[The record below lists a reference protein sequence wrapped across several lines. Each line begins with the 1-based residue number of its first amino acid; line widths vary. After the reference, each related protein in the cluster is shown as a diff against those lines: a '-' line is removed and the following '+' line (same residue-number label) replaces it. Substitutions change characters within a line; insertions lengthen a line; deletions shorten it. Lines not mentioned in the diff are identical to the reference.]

1 MEFNKNELINNTIDA
16 YATTWSHTLDTGDY
30 IDKKFLQ
37 KIDKYIYKNLKKKFA
52 EIEVFHLLYL
62 QDKGIKL
69 GLFQKLK
76 ISFSGL
82 KPLYLAEKEERKK
95 QFELEEQKRLEK
107 LELLKKKK
115 RKSRKKD

>member
-1 MEFNKNELINNTIDA
+1 MEFNKNELINQTIDA
-16 YATTWSHTLDTGDY
+16 YATTWSHTLDTEDF

-37 KIDKYIYKNLKKKFA
+37 KIDKYIYKNLKRKFT

-82 KPLYLAEKEERKK
+82 KPLYLAEKEEIKK
-95 QFELEEQKRLEK
+95 QEKLKEKEKRKRLK
-107 LELLKKKK
+107 SKKKKK
-115 RKSRKKD
+115 RKTSKKV

>member
-1 MEFNKNELINNTIDA
+1 MEFNKNKLINDTIDA
-16 YATTWSHTLDTGDY
+16 YATTWSHTLDTEDY

-69 GLFQKLK
+69 SWFQKLK

-82 KPLYLAEKEERKK
+82 KPLYLAEKEKQRK
-95 QFELEEQKRLEK
+95 QAELEEQKRLER

-115 RKSRKKD
+115 RKSKKKD

>member
-1 MEFNKNELINNTIDA
+1 MEFKKNKLINDTIDA
-16 YATTWSHTLDTGDY
+16 YATTWSHTLDTEDY

-69 GLFQKLK
+69 SWFQKLK

-82 KPLYLAEKEERKK
+82 RPIYLAEKEEIKKKIELKEQRK
-95 QFELEEQKRLEK
+95 LEK
-107 LELLKKKK
+107 LQKKK
-115 RKSRKKD
+115 RKPRKNA